1 MPKASAPPKIYLAGP
16 EVFLRKPAEIAE
28 AKIAICAL
36 HGLAGMFPIDAGPIS
51 PGQSLQEHGYAIFRA
66 NESLIDACDA
76 LIANLTPFRGP
87 GMDVGTA
94 YEIGFMRGKGRP
106 VFGYTNSH
114 LSLFDRTLKHDREG
128 VRRRKDFASTMSFED
143 RDQLGVEQ
151 FGFHEN
157 LMINGA
163 IDHSGAII
171 VARKTK
177 RRDRYTDLAA
187 FEECVAHA
195 AAILLPDRR

>member
-1 MPKASAPPKIYLAGP
+1 MPKPSAPPKIYLAGP
-16 EVFLRKPAEIAE
+16 EVFLRDPNEVAE
-28 AKIAICAL
+28 AKMAVCAL
-36 HGLAGMFPIDAGPIS
+36 HGLAGKFPADAGPIT
-51 PGQSLQEHGYAIFRA
+51 PGQSLQERGHAIFYA
-66 NESLIDACDA
+66 NEALIDSCDA

-106 VFGYTNSH
+106 VFGYSNSH
-114 LSLFDRTLKHDREG
+114 LTLFDRTMKHDREG
-128 VRRRKDFASTMSFED
+128 FRRRKNSESTMSFED

-157 LMINGA
+157 LMIDRA
-163 IDHSGAII
+163 VHESGVPI

-187 FEECVAHA
+187 FEECVALVA
-195 AAILLPDRR
+195 QVLLPGR